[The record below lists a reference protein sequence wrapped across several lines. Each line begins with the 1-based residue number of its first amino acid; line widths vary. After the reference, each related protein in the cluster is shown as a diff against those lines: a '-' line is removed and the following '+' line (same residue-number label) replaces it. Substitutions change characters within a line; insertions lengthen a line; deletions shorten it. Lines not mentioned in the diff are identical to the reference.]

1 MPHWLRVGRA
11 ATSLEARSTTT
22 ANFTIKIYADTC
34 ITDVC
39 SVGLDVKKLSLRIC
53 GVIYY
58 KFIRLIKSVDDLL
71 EIHCST
77 LETKLKLLALEIGT
91 NPVTAEI
98 LNQLGKRIKIST
110 KIENYFKKNA
120 NHIQSDYAQRMN

>member
-39 SVGLDVKKLSLRIC
+39 SVGFRVKKISLQIC

-58 KFIRLIKSVDDLL
+58 KFIRLTKSVDDLL